1 MQRKNKIISFK
12 GQKIFIGIDVH
23 KKSWTITLIVD
34 DVVYKTFTHDPDAQQ
49 LYKYLQKNFPDGSY
63 YSVYEAG
70 FCGFSVHRSLEQ
82 CGIKNIIV
90 NPADVPTTDKDKR
103 QKEDRRDSRKLARSL
118 RNEELEGIYIM
129 SQNME
134 ELRSLVRYRK
144 SVVSELGKHKN
155 RIKSL
160 LYFRGVKVPRELDTA
175 SKYWSGKFI
184 EWLKGIEAATDHG
197 NIVLEEILDTVTFLR
212 AKLLKINRQF
222 RSLDVKSDYAPIIK
236 RLRSVPG
243 IGLITAL
250 TFLSELENI
259 KRFKGLDKLSSYV
272 GLIPTSNSSGEK
284 EIIGRITRRANKPL
298 RASLI
303 EAAWVAIRH
312 DPALTLK
319 YCELRSRM
327 EPNEAIVRI
336 AKKLLNRIRYV
347 LLNEQEYVS
356 SVVA

>member
-1 MQRKNKIISFK
+1 MQKENKTLSFK
-12 GQKIFIGIDVH
+12 GQKIYNGIDVH
-23 KKSWTITLIVD
+23 KKSWTITVIVG
-34 DVVYKTFTHDPDAQQ
+34 DVVYKTFTQDPDAQQ
-49 LYKYLQKNFPDGSY
+49 LYKYLQKHFPDGSY

-82 CGIKNIIV
+82 YGIKNIIV

-118 RNEELEGIYIM
+118 KNEELEGIYIM
-129 SQNME
+129 SQKME

-160 LYFRGVKVPRELDTA
+160 LYFRGIKIPRELDTA
-175 SKYWSGKFI
+175 SRYWSGKFI
-184 EWLKGIEAATDHG
+184 VWLKGVKSATDHG
-197 NIVLEEILDTVTFLR
+197 NIVLDEILDTVTFLR
-212 AKLLKINRQF
+212 AKLLRINRQF
-222 RSLDVKSDYAPIIK
+222 RYLNEKSDYAPMIK
-236 RLRSVPG
+236 KLRSVPG

-272 GLIPTSNSSGEK
+272 GLIPSTNSSGEK
-284 EIIGRITRRANKPL
+284 EITGRITKRANKPL

-319 YCELRSRM
+319 YNELRSRM
-327 EPNEAIVRI
+327 EPNESIVRI

-347 LLNEQEYVS
+347 LFNEKEYVS